1 MSRANPRL
9 QGILEPDYQS
19 WRHHPVTRLL
29 LQYFADQR
37 AMLIKEA
44 VGRWETGAL
53 TLIDEHELRAR
64 SLVLKEL
71 DDLPFAAIVDF
82 YGEAGDEDG
91 G

>member
-1 MSRANPRL
+1 MPSPNPRL

-44 VGRWETGAL
+44 VGRWEAGGL
-53 TLIDEHELRAR
+53 TLLDEHELRAR

-71 DDLPFAAIVDF
+71 GDLPFAAIVDF
-82 YGEAGDEDG
+82 YGEESDAA
-91 G
+91 